1 MEQNNI
7 AKMIT
12 KNILS
17 YAEDKDNNINEK
29 LQQLETAIRDDFNLQ
44 MKEFKEFIFTK
55 IEREYVKRKPCKFGR
70 MCNNF
75 YDPPYFK
82 CKYKHSNE
90 EYELRDQMLDRRDQA
105 ILNYIEDMGIEDE
118 TY

>member
-1 MEQNNI
+1 
-7 AKMIT
+7 
-12 KNILS
+12 
-17 YAEDKDNNINEK
+17 
-29 LQQLETAIRDDFNLQ
+29 
-44 MKEFKEFIFTK
+44 
-55 IEREYVKRKPCKFGR
+55 

-90 EYELRDQMLDRRDQA
+90 EYELRDQMLERRDQA